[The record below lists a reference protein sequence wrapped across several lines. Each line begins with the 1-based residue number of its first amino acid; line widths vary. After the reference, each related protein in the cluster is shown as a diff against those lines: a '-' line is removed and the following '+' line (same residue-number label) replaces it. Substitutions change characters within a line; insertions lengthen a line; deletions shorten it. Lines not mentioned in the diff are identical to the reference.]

1 MALEREK
8 VGEVH
13 LNVVESN
20 CHGLYCLDFRI
31 LRRNLRGKSCTLG
44 RIEPHSLLGVFQ
56 ADTLTKGMISMLAI
70 QIRSGKLLLLL
81 LLNLKSIGLDQM
93 LIQWA

>member
-31 LRRNLRGKSCTLG
+31 LRRNLRGKSCTPG

-56 ADTLTKGMISMLAI
+56 ADKGMISMLAT
-70 QIRSGKLLLLL
+70 QILLPCLP
-81 LLNLKSIGLDQM
+81 NYFFSCC
-93 LIQWA
+93 